1 MRASKLG
8 MSIATAALLAVV
20 AVGHAQQA
28 QQDRQA
34 QKAPQATNATAA
46 AASSTATTASKA
58 TTDRPSADKSSDGA
72 QAPDSG
78 LSVEL
83 LREARDDGFK
93 PVTRHNVTLY
103 CKSEI
108 IVGSAFPVHTCYN
121 ADRLKVVLEQY
132 RAERMQL
139 QQMHSSGM
147 QGH

>member
-1 MRASKLG
+1 MRASKLR
-8 MSIATAALLAVV
+8 MSIAAAALLTV
-20 AVGHAQQA
+20 AAAGNAQ
-28 QQDRQA
+28 QA

-46 AASSTATTASKA
+46 AASSTATAASKA
-58 TTDRPSADKSSDGA
+58 TTDRASAEKSSDGA
-72 QAPDSG
+72 QASDSG

-121 ADRLKVVLEQY
+121 ADRLKVALEQY
-132 RAERMQL
+132 RSERMQL
-139 QQMHSSGM
+139 QQMHGGGL